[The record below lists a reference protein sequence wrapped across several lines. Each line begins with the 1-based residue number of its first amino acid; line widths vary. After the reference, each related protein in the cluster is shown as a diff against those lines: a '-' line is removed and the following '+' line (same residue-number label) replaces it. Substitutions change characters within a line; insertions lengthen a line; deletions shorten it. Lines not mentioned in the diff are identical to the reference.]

1 MKRKL
6 AMRRALLM
14 TLLTQ
19 NQKLVRIS
27 AESMRSLTRTT
38 VALQAAWSK
47 CPKDSHLPISPAAG
61 QFFVRFLSHRAETE
75 KACSAGHRAA
85 SRLKDTILLCSR
97 AAEWKPVEND
107 V

>member
-1 MKRKL
+1 MKMKF

-19 NQKLVRIS
+19 NQKLVRIL
-27 AESMRSLTRTT
+27 AESMWSLTQTT

-47 CPKDSHLPISPAAG
+47 CPKDSHPPTSLAAG

-75 KACSAGHRAA
+75 KACSVGHRAA
-85 SRLKDTILLCSR
+85 S
-97 AAEWKPVEND
+97 
-107 V
+107 

>member
-1 MKRKL
+1 
-6 AMRRALLM
+6 MRRALLM

-38 VALQAAWSK
+38 VALQAAWGK

-85 SRLKDTILLCSR
+85 SRLKDTILLWSR
-97 AAEWKPVEND
+97 AAEWKPVENG